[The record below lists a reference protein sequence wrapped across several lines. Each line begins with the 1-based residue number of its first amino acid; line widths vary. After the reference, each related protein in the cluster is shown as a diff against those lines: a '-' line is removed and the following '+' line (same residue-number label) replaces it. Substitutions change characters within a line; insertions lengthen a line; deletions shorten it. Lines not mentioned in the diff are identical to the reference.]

1 MIRRPPKYTRT
12 YTLFP
17 DATRFRSW
25 IDEDECARALS
36 NKMRR
41 QTADNAKAGQGN
53 DLSHADRGLMDR
65 PQSDCAHVHETSAH
79 RVDIARQLHAED
91 GWHCEDVL
99 VGMRRSEERRVG
111 KECVSTC
118 RSRWSPYH

>member
-1 MIRRPPKYTRT
+1 MIRRPPISTRT
-12 YTLFP
+12 DTLFP
-17 DATRFRSW
+17 YTTLFRSLGSW
-25 IDEDECARALS
+25 IDEDEFARALS

-53 DLSHADRGLMDR
+53 DLAHADRGLMDR

-99 VGMRRSEERRVG
+99 VGMRDR
-111 KECVSTC
+111 KST
-118 RSRWSPYH
+118 RLNSSH

>member
-25 IDEDECARALS
+25 IDEDEFARALS

-91 GWHCEDVL
+91 GW
-99 VGMRRSEERRVG
+99 RSEEHTSELQSLMRISYAAFCL
-111 KECVSTC
+111 KKKNIYT
-118 RSRWSPYH
+118 HL

>member
-1 MIRRPPKYTRT
+1 
-12 YTLFP
+12 
-17 DATRFRSW
+17 
-25 IDEDECARALS
+25 
-36 NKMRR
+36 MRR

-53 DLSHADRGLMDR
+53 DLAHADRGLMDR

-99 VGMRRSEERRVG
+99 VGMRGEDEVARFERSEEHTSELQSLMRISYAVFCLNKKKRI
-111 KECVSTC
+111 THHQ
-118 RSRWSPYH
+118 YT